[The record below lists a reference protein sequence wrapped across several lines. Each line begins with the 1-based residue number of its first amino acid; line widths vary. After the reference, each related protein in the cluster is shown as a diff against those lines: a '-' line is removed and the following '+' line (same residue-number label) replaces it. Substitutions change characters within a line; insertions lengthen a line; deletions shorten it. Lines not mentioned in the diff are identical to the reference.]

1 MKNQNIVYAVA
12 ALLISWASILHPS
25 EGVMS
30 ILGFHL
36 LFAFTLMLIS
46 SSRFY
51 VDFGFKGTVNLKTL
65 KERYTF
71 NLESNL
77 FIAQIATL
85 LIMAQSEAHRK
96 FLSLIVANILLF
108 LVVIFIKTF
117 HEKRLVS
124 KIEY

>member
-1 MKNQNIVYAVA
+1 MKNHNIVYAVA

-25 EGVMS
+25 EGVIS
-30 ILGFHL
+30 LLGFHL
-36 LFAFTLMLIS
+36 IFSFVLMLVS

-85 LIMAQSEAHRK
+85 LIMAQSESHRK
-96 FLSLIVANILLF
+96 FLSLIVVNILFF